1 MLADEDKAGEADAG
15 TDIACDE
22 VLLRLPHRYPFLLL
36 DRATG
41 YVANKSIR
49 GIKCVTANEPFFQG
63 HFPGYPV
70 MPGVLIIEA
79 IAQSGALLMSKTLDA
94 DVSKHVIF
102 FMSVDNARFRRP
114 VRPGDV
120 LEMPVEVVLARR
132 NIFKFKGRA
141 EVNGELAAECEFAA
155 MKGDR

>member
-1 MLADEDKAGEADAG
+1 MLASEDKAAEAG
-15 TDIACDE
+15 LDIGIQE
-22 VLLRLPHRYPFLLL
+22 VMQRLPHRYPFLLI
-36 DRATG
+36 DRATQ
-41 YVANKSIR
+41 YVENKSIR
-49 GIKCVTANEPFFQG
+49 GIKCVTVNEPFFQG
-63 HFPGYPV
+63 HFPGLPV

-79 IAQSGALLMSKTLDA
+79 IAQSGALLMSKTLDV
-94 DVSKHVIF
+94 DVSQHAIF
-102 FMSVDNARFRRP
+102 FMSVDGARFRKP

-120 LEMPVEVVLARR
+120 LEMPVEVVFTRR

>member
-22 VLLRLPHRYPFLLL
+22 VLMRLPHRYPFLLL

-41 YVANKSIR
+41 YVANRSIR